1 MELLSY
7 WREKITN
14 FFSYQKKSL
23 RKFQKQHHL
32 DRQLVSILNKS
43 KFPTLRQLR
52 YLPKI
57 LKPQERRQTNIL
69 FIITF
74 TAWLI
79 FGVAGYFLA
88 TTAVPAPGGE
98 YIESLIGSPR
108 FVNPILAQTDVDR
121 DLVRLIFSGLL
132 KYDEHRQLTT
142 DLAESYD
149 VSSDQL
155 TYTFYLKKN
164 VFWQDSEKFDADDVV
179 FTIASIQD
187 PEFNSPLSRSFRGII
202 AQKVDE
208 NTVNFTL
215 KEPFAPFL
223 GLLTFGI
230 LPEHLWYSISP
241 ANANL
246 TELNIA
252 PIGTGAWQFEKSTR
266 DKTGVIKSYTLIKNP
281 GYYGN
286 QPYLDKI
293 IFKFYGDF
301 ASAVDALK
309 SKNVQGLAYL
319 PKEFNDD
326 FEKYKNLNY
335 HYLDQPQYTALFFNQ
350 ENNDFL
356 KADYVRRAI
365 ALAINKE
372 IIVRDIFNGEGR
384 VADGP
389 NLPGVGINPAIKK
402 YNYDP
407 LAAAQL
413 LENNGWQ
420 LTSTTT
426 SDGLTKQVRQKKNWY
441 LELKLTTVDQL
452 VNVKTAELIKASLEQ
467 IGFSINLDIVDK
479 SKVLQEVI
487 NTRNYESLLFAEN
500 LGADPDP
507 FPFWHSSQN
516 EYPGLNL
523 AVFTNKKV
531 DKLLEDA
538 RKTNDW
544 EERKEKYLEFQKIV
558 AEELPAIFLFN
569 ATYTYPQDKIIQG
582 FNLNS
587 ISVPADRFSDLPQ
600 WFIKTKRVWQ

>member
-215 KEPFAPFL
+215 KEPFAPFFDL
-223 GLLTFGI
+223 
-230 LPEHLWYSISP
+230 
-241 ANANL
+241 
-246 TELNIA
+246 
-252 PIGTGAWQFEKSTR
+252 
-266 DKTGVIKSYTLIKNP
+266 
-281 GYYGN
+281 
-286 QPYLDKI
+286 
-293 IFKFYGDF
+293 
-301 ASAVDALK
+301 
-309 SKNVQGLAYL
+309 SK
-319 PKEFNDD
+319 
-326 FEKYKNLNY
+326 
-335 HYLDQPQYTALFFNQ
+335 
-350 ENNDFL
+350 
-356 KADYVRRAI
+356 
-365 ALAINKE
+365 
-372 IIVRDIFNGEGR
+372 
-384 VADGP
+384 
-389 NLPGVGINPAIKK
+389 
-402 YNYDP
+402 
-407 LAAAQL
+407 
-413 LENNGWQ
+413 
-420 LTSTTT
+420 
-426 SDGLTKQVRQKKNWY
+426 
-441 LELKLTTVDQL
+441 
-452 VNVKTAELIKASLEQ
+452 
-467 IGFSINLDIVDK
+467 
-479 SKVLQEVI
+479 
-487 NTRNYESLLFAEN
+487 
-500 LGADPDP
+500 
-507 FPFWHSSQN
+507 
-516 EYPGLNL
+516 
-523 AVFTNKKV
+523 
-531 DKLLEDA
+531 
-538 RKTNDW
+538 
-544 EERKEKYLEFQKIV
+544 
-558 AEELPAIFLFN
+558 
-569 ATYTYPQDKIIQG
+569 
-582 FNLNS
+582 
-587 ISVPADRFSDLPQ
+587 
-600 WFIKTKRVWQ
+600 